1 MLIVLTAERKC
12 SQPSPRFLWKSV
24 IEIHSH
30 VFKCDYI
37 SMIESTR
44 KRWLLVSHRNGFYNV
59 SYPQA
64 TLALLCVDHQISDE
78 AATYF
83 YANTRFEGEWSQIA
97 AFVKGIAARRRDM
110 IRSLEISHP
119 YPTAFGSEGAE
130 VLELLSALANL
141 RIVRIAASK
150 PDWTRLQTELIRGGT
165 LNLAGKFDI
174 TVHNTVYGD
183 LLPSFSTSPAGK
195 FARDERI

>member
-1 MLIVLTAERKC
+1 MLPTFTTL
-12 SQPSPRFLWKSV
+12 PL
-24 IEIHSH
+24 EIRNEIYSH
-30 VFKCDYI
+30 IFKCDYI
-37 SMIESTR
+37 SMIESAR
-44 KRWLLVSHRNGFYNV
+44 KRWLLVPQSKPRNGFYNV

-64 TLALLCVDHQISDE
+64 TLALLCVDHQISDK

-130 VLELLSALANL
+130 VLELLSVLANL

-150 PDWTRLQTELIRGGT
+150 PDWTRL
-165 LNLAGKFDI
+165 
-174 TVHNTVYGD
+174 
-183 LLPSFSTSPAGK
+183 
-195 FARDERI
+195 